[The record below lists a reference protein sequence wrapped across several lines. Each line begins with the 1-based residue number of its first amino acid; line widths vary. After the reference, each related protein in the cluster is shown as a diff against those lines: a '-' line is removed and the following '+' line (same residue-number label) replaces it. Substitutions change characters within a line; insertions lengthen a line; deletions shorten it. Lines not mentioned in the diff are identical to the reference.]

1 MINVKV
7 SLVSTYRRHGSAGP
21 KPTKVKSVAASKFS
35 AIWRKQQAN
44 LKEVSEEKDSNDV
57 VTSSDPDKQTDEPE
71 STAENRKAPKEYG
84 SHNGNVQV
92 CILKQGSYK
101 TEDELVSISNYV
113 TNLTSSFEAKG
124 SFDLRKAKTDY
135 RNFKDAVVKKYAET
149 YGTQLSE
156 KATTQM
162 LQELSSKAFVYTSHQ
177 IVITISSDLPI
188 DGGRFNDED
197 GLYYIT
203 IKSKMVYR
211 LNRQLFS
218 SAELEALKQ
227 VDDKAVKLTITNI
240 VRIPA
245 ILRYNPST
253 QKYQVFYTGS
263 GTVSALDGYDLSRP

>member
-7 SLVSTYRRHGSAGP
+7 SLVSSFRRHGSAGP
-21 KPTKVKSVAASKFS
+21 KPTKVKSVVASKFS
-35 AIWRKQQAN
+35 AIWNKQKVSSKEAN
-44 LKEVSEEKDSNDV
+44 NNDDEEKEIPSDS
-57 VTSSDPDKQTDEPE
+57 DKQTEEPE
-71 STAENRKAPKEYG
+71 SSSKSRKSPKEYG
-84 SHNGNVQV
+84 SHDGNVHV
-92 CILKQGSYK
+92 CILKQGSYE
-101 TEDELVSISNYV
+101 TDEELVSISNYV

>member
-7 SLVSTYRRHGSAGP
+7 SLVSTFRRHGSAGP
-21 KPTKVKSVAASKFS
+21 KPTKVKSVAASRFS
-35 AIWRKQQAN
+35 AIWKKQKAS
-44 LKEVSEEKDSNDV
+44 LKETSEQEDEKDQ
-57 VTSSDPDKQTDEPE
+57 TSSDSTKQTDEPE
-71 STAENRKAPKEYG
+71 SAAESRKAPKEYG

-101 TEDELVSISNYV
+101 TDDEMVSISNYV
-113 TNLTSSFEAKG
+113 TNLTSNFESKN

-135 RNFKDAVVKKYAET
+135 RNFKDATVKKYAEA

-203 IKSKMVYR
+203 IKSKMIYR
-211 LNRQLFS
+211 LNRQLLS
-218 SAELEALKQ
+218 SAELNALKEI
-227 VDDKAVKLTITNI
+227 DSEAVKLTISNI

-253 QKYQVFYTGS
+253 QRYEVFYTGS
-263 GTVSALDGYDLSRP
+263 GTVSAFDGYDLTRP